1 VIFKPYLYRLQ
12 FIEGYN
18 LWQVICRFRQPVFFG
33 IARTNFACNE
43 FFPLIKVL
51 LRYQHK
57 LVRDTVGI
65 RSAAF
70 LWRVVTAGLISAAF
84 RVVQR
89 QGMTGAVGDP
99 LL

>member
-1 VIFKPYLYRLQ
+1 LLY
-12 FIEGYN
+12 
-18 LWQVICRFRQPVFFG
+18 WQETWNFSNYVFCG
-33 IARTNFACNE
+33 IARTYFACNE